1 MFRAMRFLLSLLA
14 LTVTALPAVPAP
26 LVAQTCG
33 SGPVALVLSG
43 GGAKGIAHIGVLR
56 VLDSLGVRPD
66 FIVGSSMGA
75 LIGAMYAS
83 GYSGRELDS
92 LARAAPLGSLV
103 RPYAPRSPRSLGPLQ
118 PLVVWEEQGGHGFAL
133 QNASVRASEVN
144 SLLSAA
150 LLRGNLI
157 ARGDF
162 DALPIPFRAVATD
175 LRDRSAVVLRS
186 GDLARAVRA
195 SIAIPLVFPPE
206 SIGTRVLADGGL
218 SANIPIAIAHGAGA
232 VRVIVSDATERGQDS
247 VDLFS
252 PLSLADRLLGFLFEH
267 GADSVRAGDI
277 AIRPEVDGFTSLDF
291 SRERVAQLIDLGS
304 AAARS
309 ALADARCLPHVPPA
323 VRTLPTVLDTVITSD
338 ATPAERRALLRLLGL
353 ERGQKL
359 DPARLRSRVRGLS
372 TSETFDA
379 IWLGPTG
386 SGDTVRFELA
396 PLRAAR
402 RAAGLG
408 LAYDNELGGR
418 MWIGIVDRNLFRLAL
433 DGSAALFLGELRREL
448 AVGFR
453 RPYQFT
459 GRLVTPTLTAEIA
472 TESVRRF
479 DGLRNELPPLDTRE
493 ARVFAGLERSLG
505 GGWLALVGAS
515 AIAWR
520 EPGLA
525 GAHAAGGMAQVART
539 DRSSQRSVLAQAEVT
554 PTVARLAVEAS
565 PTFHVGPL
573 GVRPIVRV
581 GWGRRLP
588 LQYRFPLGGT
598 DGFPGLHIGEF
609 RGNREAMAGAAV
621 TIPLRGAVVLVAEGA
636 AGRSASGGPLL
647 GSDGWIAGARAGI
660 GADTPIGPMRFDYGF
675 ASGGREALRVRL
687 GRWF

>member
-1 MFRAMRFLLSLLA
+1 MFRAMRFLLRLLLVATAVSVSLAPPLA
-14 LTVTALPAVPAP
+14 
-26 LVAQTCG
+26 AQTCG
-33 SGPVALVLSG
+33 TGPVALVLSG

-66 FIVGSSMGA
+66 LVVGSSMGA
-75 LIGAMYAS
+75 VIGAMYAS

-92 LARAAPLGSLV
+92 LARVVPLGSLF
-103 RPYAPRSPRSLGPLQ
+103 RTYAPRAPRSLGPLQ
-118 PLVVWEEQGGHGFAL
+118 PLVVWEQGAHGFAL

-144 SLLSAA
+144 SLLNVA
-150 LLRGNLI
+150 LLRGNLV

-175 LRDRSAVVLRS
+175 LRDRSAVVLGS

-218 SANIPIAIAHGAGA
+218 SANIPIAIAHRAGA

-252 PLSLADRLLGFLFEH
+252 PLSLADRLLGFLFEQK
-267 GADSVRAGDI
+267 ADSVRTGDI
-277 AIRPEVDGFTSLDF
+277 AIRPLVDGFTSLDF
-291 SRERVAQLIDLGS
+291 SAERVARLIELGA

-309 ALADARCLPHVPPA
+309 ALAHPPCLPHGAPVTA
-323 VRTLPTVLDTVITSD
+323 KLPTVLDTVITPGT
-338 ATPAERRALLRLLGL
+338 TPAERRALLRLLGL

-359 DPARLRSRVRGLS
+359 DPATLRSRLRELG

-379 IWLGPTG
+379 IWLGPAG

-418 MWIGIVDRNLFRLAL
+418 MWIGIVDRNLLRLAL

-448 AVGFR
+448 SVGFR
-453 RPYQFT
+453 RPYQLS

-479 DGLRNELPPLDTRE
+479 DGLRDELPPFDTRE

-505 GGWLALVGAS
+505 GGWLAAIGGS

-520 EPGLA
+520 EPA
-525 GAHAAGGMAQVART
+525 IASANAAGGMLRLT
-539 DRSSQRSVLAQAEVT
+539 RSDRSANRSVLGEVEIT
-554 PTVARLAVEAS
+554 PTVARAAVDAS
-565 PTFHVGPL
+565 PAFGLGPL
-573 GVRPIVRV
+573 DVQPIVRM

-588 LQYRFPLGGT
+588 LQYQFQLGGT
-598 DGFPGLHIGEF
+598 EGFPGLHIGEL
-609 RGNREAMAGAAV
+609 RGNREAMAGLAV
-621 TIPLRGAVVLVAEGA
+621 TIPLKGAVVFVAEGA
-636 AGRSASGGPLL
+636 LGRSASGGPLL
-647 GSDGWIAGARAGI
+647 DSDGWIAGARAGV

>member
-1 MFRAMRFLLSLLA
+1 MFRAMRSLLSLLIV
-14 LTVTALPAVPAP
+14 LCTVSAP
-26 LVAQTCG
+26 LAAQTCG
-33 SGPVALVLSG
+33 GGPVALVLSG

-66 FIVGSSMGA
+66 FVVGSSMGA
-75 LIGAMYAS
+75 VIGAMYAS
-83 GYSGRELDS
+83 GYSGRDLDS
-92 LARAAPLGSLV
+92 LARVVPLGSLF
-103 RPYAPRSPRSLGPLQ
+103 RTYAPRAPRSLGSLQ
-118 PLVVWEEQGGHGFAL
+118 PLVVWEQGAHGFAL
-133 QNASVRASEVN
+133 QNASARASEVN
-144 SLLSAA
+144 SLLNAA

-157 ARGDF
+157 ARGNF

-175 LRDRSAVVLRS
+175 LRDRSAVVLRT

-206 SIGTRVLADGGL
+206 SIGTRLLADGGL
-218 SANIPIAIAHGAGA
+218 SANIPISIAHHAGA
-232 VRVIVSDATERGQDS
+232 ARVIVSDATERGQDS
-247 VDLFS
+247 LDLFS
-252 PLSLADRLLGFLFEH
+252 PLSLADRLLGFLFEQK
-267 GADSVRAGDI
+267 ADSVRAGDI

-291 SRERVAQLIDLGS
+291 SAARVAELIDLGET
-304 AAARS
+304 AARS
-309 ALADARCLPHVPPA
+309 ALAAAPCLPHRAPA
-323 VRTLPTVLDTVITSD
+323 PATLPSVLDTVITPGT
-338 ATPAERRALLRLLGL
+338 TPAERRALLRVLGV

-359 DPARLRSRVRGLS
+359 DLTTLRARIRALA

-379 IWLGPTG
+379 IWLDPSGA
-386 SGDTVRFELA
+386 GDTVRFELA

-418 MWIGIVDRNLFRLAL
+418 MWLGIVDRNLFRLAI

-453 RPYQFT
+453 RPYQLT
-459 GRLVTPTLTAEIA
+459 GRLVTPTVTAEIA

-479 DGLRNELPPLDTRE
+479 DGSRDELPSLDTRE

-505 GGWLALVGAS
+505 GGWLAAVGGS
-515 AIAWR
+515 GIAWR
-520 EPGLA
+520 EPGFSDTPVN
-525 GAHAAGGMAQVART
+525 AHAAGGMIRLT
-539 DRSSQRSVLAQAEVT
+539 RSDRSAIRSVLSELEIT
-554 PTVARLAVEAS
+554 PTVTRVAMELS
-565 PTFHVGPL
+565 PTLPVGAF
-573 GVRPIVRV
+573 GVQPIVRL

-588 LQYRFPLGGT
+588 LQYQFQLGGT
-598 DGFPGLHIGEF
+598 DGFPGMHIGEL
-609 RGNREAMAGAAV
+609 RGNREAMAGV
-621 TIPLRGAVVLVAEGA
+621 VLTIPIHGAVVLLAEGA

-647 GSDGWIAGARAGI
+647 DGNGWIAGLRAGI

>member
-1 MFRAMRFLLSLLA
+1 MFRAMRLLLSLIA
-14 LTVTALPAVPAP
+14 LTVTALSAVSLP
-26 LVAQTCG
+26 LAAQTCD

-92 LARAAPLGSLV
+92 LARATPLGSLV
-103 RPYAPRSPRSLGPLQ
+103 RPYAPRVPRSLGPLQ
-118 PLVVWEEQGGHGFAL
+118 PLLVWEEQGAHGFAL

-175 LRDRSAVVLRS
+175 LRNRSAVVLRS

-218 SANIPIAIAHGAGA
+218 SANIPIAIAHDAGA
-232 VRVIVSDATERGQDS
+232 ARVIVSDATERAQDS

-267 GADSVRAGDI
+267 KADSVRAGDI

-291 SRERVAQLIDLGS
+291 SRERVARLIELGS
-304 AAARS
+304 AAAHS
-309 ALADARCLPHVPPA
+309 ALGDAGCLPHRAPVVPSF
-323 VRTLPTVLDTVITSD
+323 PTVLDTVVT
-338 ATPAERRALLRLLGL
+338 AGAAPAERQALLRLLGL

-359 DPARLRSRVRGLS
+359 DLARLRSRLRGLA
-372 TSETFDA
+372 TSEAFDA
-379 IWLGPTG
+379 IWLDPTG

-396 PLRAAR
+396 ALRAAR
-402 RAAGLG
+402 RTAGLG
-408 LAYDNELGGR
+408 LAYDNELGGQ
-418 MWIGIVDRNLFRLAL
+418 MWIGVVDRDLFRLAL

-448 AVGFR
+448 AVGLR
-453 RPYQFT
+453 RPYQLT

-479 DGLRNELPPLDTRE
+479 DALRDELPALDTRE

-505 GGWLALVGAS
+505 NGWLATVGAS

-520 EPGLA
+520 EPGIP
-525 GAHAAGGMAQVART
+525 GAHAAGGMAQVAHY
-539 DRSSQRSVLAQAEVT
+539 DRSSERSVLAQAELT
-554 PTVARLAVEAS
+554 PTVTRLAVGAS
-565 PTFHVGPL
+565 PAFRIGLL
-573 GVRPIVRV
+573 GVRPIVRG

-588 LQYRFPLGGT
+588 LQYRFQLGGT
-598 DGFPGLHIGEF
+598 DGFPGLHIGQL
-609 RGNREAMAGAAV
+609 RGDREAMAGAEF
-621 TIPLRGAVVLVAEGA
+621 TIPLKGAVVVVAEGA

-647 GSDGWIAGARAGI
+647 DSDGWIAGVRAGI
-660 GADTPIGPMRFDYGF
+660 GADTPIGPMRFDYGV